1 MCGYASQG
9 LQGLGSGVQRYS
21 SGGISVCI
29 SKSPVNKAYE
39 FPTPVTRE
47 VEPTAHAR
55 NRRNLVSALS

>member
-1 MCGYASQG
+1 MCEYARDYKR
-9 LQGLGSGVQRYS
+9 LGVGVQGPS

-39 FPTPVTRE
+39 FPTPVNRE

-55 NRRNLVSALS
+55 NRRSSSSALA